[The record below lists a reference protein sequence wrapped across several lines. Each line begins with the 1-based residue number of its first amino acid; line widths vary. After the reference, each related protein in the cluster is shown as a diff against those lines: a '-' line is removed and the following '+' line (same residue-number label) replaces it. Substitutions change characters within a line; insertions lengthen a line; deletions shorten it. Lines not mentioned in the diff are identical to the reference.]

1 MKGCVDPWLNQHNS
15 SPSHPSMDYKRKS
28 PPHFKNTPFS
38 HISISSQRSQRF
50 FNFISLDFEG
60 VSSFI
65 P

>member
-1 MKGCVDPWLNQHNS
+1 MY
-15 SPSHPSMDYKRKS
+15 YKRKS
-28 PPHFKNTPFS
+28 PPHFQDTPFYTNS